1 MSKQIVSLVGGA
13 VVLSEDAGVFTLAL
27 SESASV
33 GGGSSAGL
41 VKVQGSG
48 SVVLD
53 AATALKLG
61 EALLNSHLP
70 ASVQAL
76 AAVIEG
82 IANQAVAALE

>member
-1 MSKQIVSLVGGA
+1 MKQIVSLANGA
-13 VVLSEDAGVFTLAL
+13 VVLNEDQGVFTLSL

-33 GGGSSAGL
+33 GGGSAAGV

-53 AATALKLG
+53 AETGLKLG

-70 ASVQAL
+70 ASMQPL
-76 AAVIEG
+76 AQVVEG
-82 IANQAVAALE
+82 VANQAIKALE